1 MVREEDLIKE
11 ELERRKS
18 SEAERIAGKLKA
30 MLASQRELESQQ
42 INVGAG
48 QAGQPS
54 NAAAGGGA
62 VGQSSEDQGEA
73 ELLSI
78 IQQDLMF
85 SPRDNQ
91 GRVS

>member
-48 QAGQPS
+48 PARQPT

-62 VGQSSEDQGEA
+62 VGESGEDQGEA